1 MENVYI
7 IASKRSPI
15 GSFLGTLKDL
25 PLVDY
30 AAHVLKETI
39 QSKNINSKDIDE
51 VIVGQVLS
59 ANHGQGVSRQIA
71 LKAGLDELIPTFSV
85 NMVCGSGML
94 SIIQGYLAIREKDAN
109 LVVAG
114 GIESMSQSPFYIDS
128 NIRSGVKFNNF
139 ELKDGIIKDG
149 LIDAFTEEHM
159 GVIAE
164 KVVDHFLVTREE
176 SDLFA
181 YQSHMKAYE
190 ALNLGLFKD
199 EIVPIEIKTK
209 NQVKIF
215 ENDEHIRPETS
226 LEKLAQLKP
235 IFKSNGIITA
245 GNASGMND
253 GASFVILASES
264 YVKKHQIKPLAK
276 IISYAKV
283 GVSPQNYGLGIVPAV
298 NKILK
303 NTNLTLDEIDTIEL
317 NEAFSIQ
324 VLSVVKKLSKELNI
338 DENKIL
344 NKINPLGGAIALG
357 HPIGMSGNRIVVTQ
371 IHHMLRNK
379 LRYGLSSLCIGGGLG
394 IALLIENASI

>member
-1 MENVYI
+1 
-7 IASKRSPI
+7 
-15 GSFLGTLKDL
+15 LGTLKDI

-71 LKAGLDELIPTFSV
+71 LKAGLDESIPAFSV

-164 KVVDHFLVTREE
+164 KVVDHLLVTREE

-181 YQSHMKAYE
+181 YQSHMKAYK

-338 DENKIL
+338 NENKIL

-357 HPIGMSGNRIVVTQ
+357 HPIGM
-371 IHHMLRNK
+371 
-379 LRYGLSSLCIGGGLG
+379 
-394 IALLIENASI
+394 